1 MFRLKPL
8 LMTAGLVGSLFGFAC
23 GPVSAQVAPVQPA
36 PSALQGPEQRV
47 ALVIGNAH
55 YQNAPQLA
63 NPDDDAQSMAQ
74 FLNSAGF
81 EVVAATDLTQNDMLR
96 VVQDFS
102 AKVASRGPNTV
113 AMVYYAGHGVQ
124 LAGENYLVPVD
135 AKVSNPTELVNNS
148 VRLVDVMSTL
158 ETIPSRMRIVIL
170 DACRNNPFPSVND
183 AGRGLAIVDAP
194 NGSIV
199 GYSTAPGAEALDGT
213 NGHSPYTQAFL
224 NVAREPNVPIEQ
236 LFKRVRL
243 QVNQSTSG
251 AQIPWESSSLTSD
264 FTFFGDTAVAANRA
278 PVNAPVVQ
286 MASNLPSRS
295 TRQAY
300 DYVVSEGRPEYYQE
314 FIQMYP
320 HDPLCDHVRWLLNN
334 LLLSQ
339 AWHKA
344 VLVNSPVG
352 YKTFYDS
359 YGNSPYAQMALKLQV
374 QPKQI
379 PLMQA
384 TKFLAPQNI
393 APTFK
398 IGNLGQPKYMPL
410 TQQGNGGGQ
419 INGNLPIVQKPV
431 DGNVIGKLGNGGQ
444 VVNLPAGN
452 NNQPGQQN
460 GTPSST
466 PGKIVTLPAPTNT
479 TNNNGGIGKIVTLP
493 ATNNKPDSGNVNGKP
508 GKIVSMPV
516 NVGKGGT
523 NVATKPVNV
532 QTQNNPIRVNNG
544 NTGIVKLNNTPVN
557 KVQVQNNVQT
567 NRPQFNTTPNR
578 MVNSNNNFRQ
588 SMNQA
593 PSMGGG
599 GNHRGFM
606 H

>member
-1 MFRLKPL
+1 MFRLKPF

-36 PSALQGPEQRV
+36 PAALQGPEQRV
-47 ALVIGNAH
+47 ALVIGNSN
-55 YQNAPQLA
+55 YQNAPQLQ
-63 NPDDDAQSMAQ
+63 NPDNDAQSMAQ

-81 EVVAATDLTQNDMLR
+81 EVVSATDLGQNDMLR

-102 AKVASRGPNTV
+102 AKVSARGPNTV

-135 AKVSNPTELVNNS
+135 AKVSSPTELVNNS

-170 DACRNNPFPSVND
+170 DACRNNPFPNVND

-213 NGHSPYTQAFL
+213 GGHSPYTQAFL

-264 FTFFGDTAVAANRA
+264 FTFFGDTAVAASRA

-300 DYVVSEGRPEYYQE
+300 DYIVSEGRPEYYQE

-320 HDPLCDHVRWLLNN
+320 HDPLCDHIRWLLNN

-344 VLVNSPVG
+344 VLANSPLG

-359 YGNSPYAQMALKLQV
+359 YGSSPYAQVALKLEA

-379 PLMQA
+379 PLMQP

-393 APTFK
+393 APIFK
-398 IGNLGQPKYMPL
+398 MGNLGQPKYMPL
-410 TQQGNGGGQ
+410 QQGNGGPQ
-419 INGNLPIVQKPV
+419 VNGNLPVVQKPV
-431 DGNVIGKLGNGGQ
+431 DGNIIGKLGNGGQ
-444 VVNLPAGN
+444 VNGQVGNLPAGN
-452 NNQPGQQN
+452 NQPN
-460 GTPSST
+460 GTPSQT

-479 TNNNGGIGKIVTLP
+479 TNNTGGTGKIVTLP
-493 ATNNKPDSGNVNGKP
+493 VTNTAPNTGKANGNP

-516 NVGKGGT
+516 NVGKGGPT
-523 NVATKPVNV
+523 TDVKPV
-532 QTQNNPIRVNNG
+532 QTQTNPIRLNNG
-544 NTGIVKLNNTPVN
+544 NTGIVKLNNNPVN
-557 KVQVQNNVQT
+557 KVQVQNNQQT
-567 NRPQFNTTPNR
+567 NRPQLNTTPNR

-599 GNHRGFM
+599 NNHRGL

>member
-1 MFRLKPL
+1 MFRLKST
-8 LMTAGLVGSLFGFAC
+8 LMTAGLLGSLFGFAC
-23 GPVSAQVAPVQPA
+23 GPVSAQVAPVEAAAPA
-36 PSALQGPEQRV
+36 ALQGSEQRV
-47 ALVIGNAH
+47 ALVIGNSN

-63 NPDDDAQSMAQ
+63 NPDNDAQSMAQ

-81 EVVAATDLTQNDMLR
+81 EVISATDLGQNDMLR

-102 AKVASRGPNTV
+102 AKVSARGPNTV

-124 LAGENYLVPVD
+124 LAGENYLVPID
-135 AKVSNPTELVNNS
+135 AKVSNQTELVNDS

-170 DACRNNPFPSVND
+170 DACRNNPFPTVND

-199 GYSTAPGAEALDGT
+199 GYSTAPGAEAQDGT

-243 QVNQSTSG
+243 QVNQTTSG

-264 FTFFGDTAVAANRA
+264 FTFFGDTVVAANRA

-320 HDPLCDHVRWLLNN
+320 HDPLCDHIRWLLSN
-334 LLLSQ
+334 LLLTQ
-339 AWHKA
+339 AWHQA
-344 VLVNSPVG
+344 VLANSPIG
-352 YKTFYDS
+352 YQAFYKN
-359 YGNSPYAQMALKLQV
+359 YGNSPYAQMALKLET
-374 QPKQI
+374 QPKLI

-393 APTFK
+393 APTLK

-410 TQQGNGGGQ
+410 IQQGNGGSQ
-419 INGNLPIVQKPV
+419 MNANLPVVQKPG

-444 VVNLPAGN
+444 IVNVPTGN
-452 NNQPGQQN
+452 PQN
-460 GTPSST
+460 GTPSQA

-479 TNNNGGIGKIVTLP
+479 TTTNNTTTNSNGIGKV
-493 ATNNKPDSGNVNGKP
+493 
-508 GKIVSMPV
+508 VSMPV
-516 NVGKGGT
+516 TIGKGGT
-523 NVATKPVNV
+523 TVDTKPVNV
-532 QTQNNPIRVNNG
+532 QTQNNPIRINNG
-544 NTGIVKLNNTPVN
+544 VKLNNNPVN
-557 KVQVQNNVQT
+557 KVQVQNN
-567 NRPQFNTTPNR
+567 RPQFNAMGNGGG
-578 MVNSNNNFRQ
+578 NNFRQ
-588 SMNQA
+588 SMNQS

-599 GNHRGFM
+599 GNHRGGFM

>member
-1 MFRLKPL
+1 MFRLKSVLTTATL
-8 LMTAGLVGSLFGFAC
+8 LGSLFGFAC
-23 GPVSAQVAPVQPA
+23 GPVSAQVAPVEPA
-36 PSALQGPEQRV
+36 APAALQGPEQRV
-47 ALVIGNAH
+47 ALVIGNSN

-63 NPDDDAQSMAQ
+63 NPDNDAQSMAQ

-81 EVVAATDLTQNDMLR
+81 EVISATDLGQNDMLR

-102 AKVASRGPNTV
+102 AKVSARGPNTV

-124 LAGENYLVPVD
+124 LAGENYLVPID
-135 AKVSNPTELVNNS
+135 AKVSNQTELVNDS

-170 DACRNNPFPSVND
+170 DACRNNPFPNVND

-199 GYSTAPGAEALDGT
+199 GYSTAPGAEAQDGA

-243 QVNQSTSG
+243 QVNQTTSG

-278 PVNAPVVQ
+278 PLNAPVVQ

-320 HDPLCDHVRWLLNN
+320 HDPLCDHIRWLLSN
-334 LLLSQ
+334 LLLTQ
-339 AWHKA
+339 AWHQA
-344 VLVNSPVG
+344 VLANSPIG
-352 YKTFYDS
+352 YQAFYKN
-359 YGNSPYAQMALKLQV
+359 YGNSPYAQMALKLET
-374 QPKQI
+374 QPKLI

-393 APTFK
+393 VPTLK
-398 IGNLGQPKYMPL
+398 IGNLGQPKYIPL
-410 TQQGNGGGQ
+410 IQQGNGGSQ
-419 INGNLPIVQKPV
+419 MNANLPVVQKPV

-444 VVNLPAGN
+444 IVNLPAGN
-452 NNQPGQQN
+452 PQN
-460 GTPSST
+460 GTPSQA

-479 TNNNGGIGKIVTLP
+479 TTNNNGIGKITTLP
-493 ATNNKPDSGNVNGKP
+493 VTTTTQNTGNNNAGTANGNP
-508 GKIVSMPV
+508 GKVVSMPV
-516 NVGKGGT
+516 TIGKGGSTVDVKTTDVKTT
-523 NVATKPVNV
+523 NI
-532 QTQNNPIRVNNG
+532 QTQNNPIRINNG
-544 NTGIVKLNNTPVN
+544 VKLNNNPVN
-557 KVQVQNNVQT
+557 KVQVQNSQQN
-567 NRPQFNTTPNR
+567 NRPQFNAMGNGGG
-578 MVNSNNNFRQ
+578 NNFRQ
-588 SMNQA
+588 SMNQ
-593 PSMGGG
+593 SNG
-599 GNHRGFM
+599 GNDHRSFM

>member
-1 MFRLKPL
+1 MFRLRSA
-8 LMTAGLVGSLFGFAC
+8 LMTASLLGSLFGFAC
-23 GPVSAQVAPVQPA
+23 SPVSAQVAPVEPA
-36 PSALQGPEQRV
+36 PTALQGPEQRV
-47 ALVIGNAH
+47 ALVIGNSN

-63 NPDDDAQSMAQ
+63 NPDNDAQSMAQ

-81 EVVAATDLTQNDMLR
+81 EVISATDLGQNDMLR
-96 VVQDFS
+96 VVQNFS
-102 AKVASRGPNTV
+102 AKVSARGPNTV

-135 AKVSNPTELVNNS
+135 AKVSNQTDLVNDS

-170 DACRNNPFPSVND
+170 DACRNNPFPNVND

-199 GYSTAPGAEALDGT
+199 GYSTAPGAEALDGRG
-213 NGHSPYTQAFL
+213 GHSPYTQAFL

-243 QVNQSTSG
+243 QVNQTTSG

-320 HDPLCDHVRWLLNN
+320 HDPLCDHIRWLLSN
-334 LLLSQ
+334 LLITQ
-339 AWHKA
+339 AWHQA
-344 VLVNSPVG
+344 VLANSPVG
-352 YKTFYDS
+352 YKAFYDS
-359 YGNSPYAQMALKLQV
+359 YGNSPYAQMALKLET
-374 QPKQI
+374 QPKLI

-393 APTFK
+393 APTLK
-398 IGNLGQPKYMPL
+398 IGNPGQPKYMPL
-410 TQQGNGGGQ
+410 IQQGNGGSQ
-419 INGNLPIVQKPV
+419 MNANLPVVQKPV
-431 DGNVIGKLGNGGQ
+431 DSNVIGKLGNGGQ
-444 VVNLPAGN
+444 IVNLPAGN
-452 NNQPGQQN
+452 PQN
-460 GTPSST
+460 GTPSQT
-466 PGKIVTLPAPTNT
+466 PGKIVILPAPTNT
-479 TNNNGGIGKIVTLP
+479 TTNNNGIGKITTLP
-493 ATNNKPDSGNVNGKP
+493 VTTTTQNTGNNNAGTSTGTP
-508 GKIVSMPV
+508 GKVVSMPV
-516 NVGKGGT
+516 TVGKGST
-523 NVATKPVNV
+523 VDVKPVNV
-532 QTQNNPIRVNNG
+532 QTQNNPIRINNG
-544 NTGIVKLNNTPVN
+544 VKLINNPVN
-557 KVQVQNNVQT
+557 KVQVQNNVQNSVQN
-567 NRPQFNTTPNR
+567 NRPQFNAMGNGDG
-578 MVNSNNNFRQ
+578 NNVRQ
-588 SMNQA
+588 SMIQSN
-593 PSMGGG
+593 G
-599 GNHRGFM
+599 GNNHRSFV

>member
-23 GPVSAQVAPVQPA
+23 GPVSAQVAPVEPA
-36 PSALQGPEQRV
+36 PTALQGPEQRV
-47 ALVIGNAH
+47 ALVIGNAN

-135 AKVSNPTELVNNS
+135 AKVSSPTELVSNS

-170 DACRNNPFPSVND
+170 DACRNNPFPTVND

-194 NGSIV
+194 NGSII
-199 GYSTAPGAEALDGT
+199 GYSTAPGAEAQDGT
-213 NGHSPYTQAFL
+213 GGHSPYTQAFL

-278 PVNAPVVQ
+278 PVRAPVVQ

-344 VLVNSPVG
+344 VLVNSPVA
-352 YKTFYDS
+352 YKSFYDS
-359 YGNSPYAQMALKLQV
+359 YGNSPYAQMALKLQM
-374 QPKQI
+374 QPKQV

-398 IGNLGQPKYMPL
+398 IGNLGQPKYMPVMH
-410 TQQGNGGGQ
+410 GNGGAQMG
-419 INGNLPIVQKPV
+419 GNLPVVQKPV
-431 DGNVIGKLGNGGQ
+431 DGIGKLGNGGQ
-444 VVNLPAGN
+444 IVNLPSGN
-452 NNQPGQQN
+452 NQQN
-460 GTPSST
+460 GSPSQP

-479 TNNNGGIGKIVTLP
+479 TNNGGGKIVTLP
-493 ATNNKPDSGNVNGKP
+493 ATNNAQNGGNANGKP

-516 NVGKGGT
+516 NVGKGGSKID
-523 NVATKPVNV
+523 VKPVNV
-532 QTQNNPIRVNNG
+532 QTQNHPIRIDNG
-544 NTGIVKLNNTPVN
+544 VKINTNPVN
-557 KVQVQNNVQT
+557 KIQMQNNH
-567 NRPQFNTTPNR
+567 PQMPSR
-578 MVNSNNNFRQ
+578 MVTSNNNFRQ

-593 PSMGGG
+593 PSMNGG
-599 GNHRGFM
+599 GNRRGGFM

>member
-1 MFRLKPL
+1 MFRLKPF
-8 LMTAGLVGSLFGFAC
+8 LMCAGLLGSLVGFAC
-23 GPVSAQVAPVQPA
+23 GPVSAQVAPVEPA
-36 PSALQGPEQRV
+36 PTALQGPEQRV
-47 ALVIGNAH
+47 ALVIGNSN
-55 YQNAPQLA
+55 YQNAPQLQ
-63 NPDDDAQSMAQ
+63 NPDNDAQSMAQ

-135 AKVSNPTELVNNS
+135 ARVSSPTELVNNS

-170 DACRNNPFPSVND
+170 DACRNNPFPTIND
-183 AGRGLAIVDAP
+183 AGSGLAIVDAP

-199 GYSTAPGAEALDGT
+199 GYSTAPGAEAQDGT
-213 NGHSPYTQAFL
+213 GGHSPYTQAFL
-224 NVAREPNVPIEQ
+224 NVAHEPNVPIEQ

-243 QVNQSTSG
+243 EVNQTTSG

-264 FTFFGDTAVAANRA
+264 FTFFGDTAVAASRA

-320 HDPLCDHVRWLLNN
+320 HDPLCDHIRWLLSN
-334 LLLSQ
+334 LQISQ
-339 AWHKA
+339 AWHKT
-344 VLVNSPVG
+344 VLANSPVA
-352 YKTFYDS
+352 YKSFYDS
-359 YGNSPYAQMALKLQV
+359 YSNSPYAPVALKLQA
-374 QPKQI
+374 QPKLV

-393 APTFK
+393 NPTFK
-398 IGNLGQPKYMPL
+398 LGNLDQPKYKPL
-410 TQQGNGGGQ
+410 VQQGNGAQ
-419 INGNLPIVQKPV
+419 ISGNLPIVQKPV
-431 DGNVIGKLGNGGQ
+431 DSNIIGKLGHGGQ
-444 VVNLPAGN
+444 IVNLPAGH
-452 NNQPGQQN
+452 QQN
-460 GTPSST
+460 GTPSQT

-479 TNNNGGIGKIVTLP
+479 TTNNGGIGKIVTLP
-493 ATNNKPDSGNVNGKP
+493 ASNNTQNSGNP

-516 NVGKGGT
+516 NVGKGGA
-523 NVATKPVNV
+523 NVDVKPV
-532 QTQNNPIRVNNG
+532 QTQTNPIRINNG
-544 NTGIVKLNNTPVN
+544 NTGIVKLNNNPVN
-557 KVQVQNNVQT
+557 KIQVQNSQQNS
-567 NRPQFNTTPNR
+567 RPRLNTMPNR
-578 MVNSNNNFRQ
+578 MGGNNFRQ

-593 PSMGGG
+593 PSMSG
-599 GNHRGFM
+599 GNNHRSFM

>member
-1 MFRLKPL
+1 MFHLKSAL
-8 LMTAGLVGSLFGFAC
+8 IAAGLLGSLFGFAC
-23 GPVSAQVAPVQPA
+23 GPVSAQVAPIEPAA

-47 ALVIGNAH
+47 ALVIGNSN
-55 YQNAPQLA
+55 YRNAPQLA
-63 NPDDDAQSMAQ
+63 NPDNDAQSMAQ

-81 EVVAATDLTQNDMLR
+81 EVISATDLGQNDMLR

-102 AKVASRGPNTV
+102 AKVSARGPNTV

-135 AKVSNPTELVNNS
+135 AKVSNQTDLVNDS

-170 DACRNNPFPSVND
+170 DACRNNPFPSVDD
-183 AGRGLAIVDAP
+183 AGRGLAVVDAP

-199 GYSTAPGAEALDGT
+199 GYSTAPGAEALDGSG
-213 NGHSPYTQAFL
+213 GHSPYTRAFL

-243 QVNQSTSG
+243 AVNQTTGG
-251 AQIPWESSSLTSD
+251 AQTPWESSSLTSD

-295 TRQAY
+295 ARQAY
-300 DYVVSEGRPEYYQE
+300 DYVLSEGKPEYYQE
-314 FIQMYP
+314 FIAMYP
-320 HDPLCDHVRWLLNN
+320 HDPLCDHIRWLLSN

-339 AWHKA
+339 AWHNA
-344 VLVNSPVG
+344 VLANSPLG
-352 YKTFYDS
+352 YKAFYDS
-359 YGNSPYAQMALKLQV
+359 YGNSPYAQVALKLQA
-374 QPKQI
+374 QPKLI

-393 APTFK
+393 APTLK
-398 IGNLGQPKYMPL
+398 
-410 TQQGNGGGQ
+410 
-419 INGNLPIVQKPV
+419 
-431 DGNVIGKLGNGGQ
+431 IGKLGNSSPI
-444 VVNLPAGN
+444 NPPAGN
-452 NNQPGQQN
+452 PQN
-460 GTPSST
+460 GTSSQP

-479 TNNNGGIGKIVTLP
+479 T
-493 ATNNKPDSGNVNGKP
+493 TNNKGIAKITTLPVTTTMQNGGNNAGATNASP

-516 NVGKGGT
+516 NVGKGGST
-523 NVATKPVNV
+523 VDVKPVNV
-532 QTQNNPIRVNNG
+532 ETQNNPIRINNG
-544 NTGIVKLNNTPVN
+544 VKLNNNPVN
-557 KVQVQNNVQT
+557 KVQVQNN
-567 NRPQFNTTPNR
+567 RPQFNATGNGG
-578 MVNSNNNFRQ
+578 NNFRQ

-599 GNHRGFM
+599 NFHRM